1 MKEVKQSLG
10 LTDVKEDVSMAGFV
24 DPTSEEGVKKL
35 MLEDLTDKKLGWSKV
50 TKAEKLGIKM
60 EVYKRPMEGS
70 PVVLFGSKQEIT
82 GFKVATLQRYCSK
95 FMDTIKGNDEI
106 KAFEMLTDDSANNH
120 FICYF
125 RFGMGFMDDRDMICD
140 FTYKMREETNDFM
153 MVLRSIDDVAKYPI
167 RKDEKG
173 KDVIRFT
180 MVKAS
185 IAKDTD
191 YGYECKEVFNMN
203 MGGNFPHRLLNMVM
217 GSSLAK
223 EIPQLHKDL
232 TFHAAEAAKE

>member
-1 MKEVKQSLG
+1 
-10 LTDVKEDVSMAGFV
+10 
-24 DPTSEEGVKKL
+24 
-35 MLEDLTDKKLGWSKV
+35 MLEDLTDKQLGWSKV

-70 PVVLFGSKQEIT
+70 PVVLFGSNQQIK
-82 GFKVATLQRYCSK
+82 GFKTATLNRYCAK

-106 KAFEMLTDDSANNH
+106 KAFEMLLDDSANNH

-140 FTYKMREETNDFM
+140 FNYKMREETNDFIM
-153 MVLRSIDDVAKYPI
+153 ILRSIDDLAKYPI
-167 RKDEKG
+167 KKDDKG
-173 KDVIRFT
+173 KDIIRFS

-185 IAKDTD
+185 VAKDTD

-223 EIPQLHKDL
+223 EIP
-232 TFHAAEAAKE
+232 